1 MTTIYRTMKT
11 TMVVLAMATVA
22 VSASAKDKN
31 PEDKVP
37 VFVRSAGNAGGF
49 TDVSKDRVDS
59 VKDLTNGVQHSDTL
73 RVAIDEDRAAVVL
86 EVEARETRR
95 EVNGWSMIS
104 GAAQNKSYVTV
115 KVIAGE
121 YTTEFSGESGSKGM
135 MSGYKDA
142 ANRIIKQVEK
152 WVETNHDRLVDLK
165 TAKPTQV
172 Q

>member
-1 MTTIYRTMKT
+1 MKT
-11 TMVVLAMATVA
+11 TMVAVLAMVA
-22 VSASAKDKN
+22 LAASASAKDKN
-31 PEDKVP
+31 PEDKMP

-49 TDVSKDRVDS
+49 TDVSKDRADS
-59 VKDLTNGVQHSDTL
+59 VKDLMNSVQHSDTL
-73 RVAIDEDRAAVVL
+73 RVAIDEDRATVVL
-86 EVEARETRR
+86 EVAARETRR
-95 EVNGWSMIS
+95 EVNGWSAVL

-135 MSGYKDA
+135 MTGYKDA

-152 WVETNHDRLVDLK
+152 WVETNHARLMEIK